1 MNAFLAQAKKLKVV
15 AEKKEKATW
24 QKAFKNNS
32 KEGMKEKQQ
41 DKGKDSSE
49 NSVEGSA
56 AVTLEKKGGAE
67 AKIDI
72 SKFVKGGGESSY
84 TDKSSRDNKDIMSG
98 DSSSSTRN
106 TVDEEAHDVTKED
119 NLTMYILGG
128 AVALALGIGALSL
141 LSRKK

>member
-1 MNAFLAQAKKLKVV
+1 
-15 AEKKEKATW
+15 
-24 QKAFKNNS
+24 
-32 KEGMKEKQQ
+32 
-41 DKGKDSSE
+41 
-49 NSVEGSA
+49 
-56 AVTLEKKGGAE
+56 
-67 AKIDI
+67 
-72 SKFVKGGGESSY
+72 
-84 TDKSSRDNKDIMSG
+84 MSG